1 MPELPEVE
9 VIRCGLDEVLPGRLI
24 EGIEVLE
31 ARSFIGFNQDLVHL
45 LVGMQVRKV
54 QRRGKMLMIYLGTSI
69 SAVIPEEESKN
80 KASSAGSRQLP
91 PPDGSAELGSTD
103 SVQTS
108 NSAVLLVHLR
118 MTGQLIYRKAESE
131 DDKALSG
138 GFPNASLIGE
148 LPDKS
153 TRIIITLDNQDK
165 LYFNDQRKFGYFKL
179 VAEDRLSEDGFLA
192 HLGPEP
198 LADGFTW
205 QDLRKALGSGSISVK
220 GALLDQQR
228 LAGIGNI
235 YADESLFRA
244 SIDPRRSVST
254 LTPNN
259 YKRLLASIIECLT
272 LSIDAGGSTARNY
285 VDAMGLRGEFL
296 DLYAAVYGKD
306 GQACPRCGHPI
317 EKIRV
322 ASRGTHICPKCQK

>member
-9 VIRCGLDEVLPGRLI
+9 VIRRGLDEVLPGRQI
-24 EGIEVLE
+24 VSIEVLE
-31 ARSFIGFNQDLVHL
+31 ARSFIGFNQDLMHQ

-54 QRRGKMLMIYLGTSI
+54 QRRGKMLMIYLGTDI
-69 SAVIPEEESKN
+69 SAVIREVESKDN
-80 KASSAGSRQLP
+80 ASLASSQKLSL
-91 PPDGSAELGSTD
+91 PDGSAELGKTD
-103 SVQTS
+103 SVQAT
-108 NSAVLLVHLR
+108 NDAVLLVHLR
-118 MTGQLIYRKAESE
+118 MTGQLVYRKAEFE
-131 DDKALSG
+131 DDQALSG

-153 TRIIITLDNQDK
+153 TRITITLDNQDR

-179 VAEDRLSEDGFLA
+179 VAEDRLFEDDFLA

-198 LADGFTW
+198 LAEGFTW
-205 QDLRKALGSGSISVK
+205 RDLRIALGNGSISVK

-244 SIDPRRSVST
+244 FIDPRRSVST

-296 DLYAAVYGKD
+296 DLHAAVYGKD
-306 GQACPRCGHPI
+306 GQACLHCGRPI
-317 EKIRV
+317 KKIRV
-322 ASRGTHICPKCQK
+322 AGRGTHFCSKCQK